1 MIGFS
6 TIQLRF
12 ASQKPFFSF
21 PLFTPFLHGGFPSQF
36 PSRGDIALARGV
48 EIGKGQVGR
57 LEDRK
62 VPCRNRRVG
71 MVQLVLH
78 EAAVEV
84 PRVAVDEP
92 PSGACASGVGG
103 AGVDAIRHAG
113 RLDAVDVV
121 ALAVARGEI
130 DAAVSDEFFVAR
142 GRDCRVVGLRAGN
155 LCVYWASRAGG

>member
-1 MIGFS
+1 MPPK
-6 TIQLRF
+6 
-12 ASQKPFFSF
+12 ASLFSF
-21 PLFTPFLHGGFPSQF
+21 PLFPPSRGFHTNV

-57 LEDRK
+57 LEHRK
-62 VPCRNRRVG
+62 VPSGNRRVG

-78 EAAVEV
+78 EAAVQV
-84 PRVAVDEP
+84 PRVAGDEP
-92 PSGACASGVGG
+92 PSDASASGEGG
-103 AGVDAIRHAG
+103 TGVDAIRHAR